1 MKIEK
6 IKPIPKYIA
15 KKIEKVDK
23 SRNLAYNAKRFYAY
37 FTKNDGELVK
47 VTVAARSYQ
56 GKVYLK
62 QVAVHGIDS
71 NVCFAR
77 DIECHYIAGY
87 MVGWYDMGLVKYKPW
102 YEDGKWY
109 ECTPE
114 KAYDPFALRINTEY
128 ITAIPEFK
136 YSAIEKYSYEN
147 VMKYLRTYRE
157 FPEVEF
163 LTKLGLSRIA
173 LSKQIL
179 KLARKSK
186 AFRKWLGKNRLMLE
200 YEPHDIKVII
210 DAFRTGK
217 DIRLL
222 QQIYNKRK
230 RFNHESGLKDLRAFI
245 KGETDK
251 FLEYI
256 ESQNTNFRS
265 YDDYL
270 TACIFLGIDMTL
282 DKNRYPHEFKR
293 WHDIRI
299 AEYRSEKAKRDEE
312 QRKEFYE
319 SFRAVAEKYG
329 ALQFEKVGFVCII
342 AKSPTE
348 LDIEGS
354 ILHHCVGGMG
364 YDQKVIDEKSL
375 IFFIRTA
382 ENPETPLVTVEYSIK
397 DKKVLQCYGDHDT
410 KPSEEILSFVHK
422 TWLPYAKRQMKKI
435 AA

>member
-15 KKIEKVDK
+15 RKIEKMDK

-62 QVAVHGIDS
+62 QVAVHGVDS
-71 NVCFAR
+71 DFCFCK
-77 DIECHYIAGY
+77 DMEFHYMAGY
-87 MVGWYDMGLVKYKPW
+87 MVGWYDMGLVKHKPW

-109 ECTPE
+109 KCTPE
-114 KAYDPFALRINTEY
+114 KLYDPFALRVNTEY
-128 ITAIPEFK
+128 ITTFPEFQ
-136 YSAIEKYSYEN
+136 YSAIEKYAYED
-147 VMKYLRTYRE
+147 VLKYLRTYRE
-157 FPEVEF
+157 YPEMEF

-179 KLARKSK
+179 RLARKSK

-200 YEPHDIKVII
+200 FEPHDIKVII

-222 QQIYNKRK
+222 QQIYNRRK
-230 RFNHESGLKDLRAFI
+230 QFYHESGLKDLRAFI

-256 ESQNTNFRS
+256 ECQNTNFRS

-270 TACIFLGIDMTL
+270 TACRFLGVDMTL

-293 WHDIRI
+293 WHDTRI
-299 AEYRSEKAKRDEE
+299 AEYRSERAKRDEE
-312 QRKEFYE
+312 RRKEFYE

-329 ALQFEKVGFVCII
+329 ALQFEKLGFVCII

-364 YDQKVIDEKSL
+364 YDQKVIDERSL
-375 IFFIRTA
+375 IFFIRKA
-382 ENPETPLVTVEYSIK
+382 ESPETPLVTVEYSVK
-397 DKKVLQCYGDHDT
+397 EKKVLQCYGDHDT
-410 KPSEEILSFVHK
+410 KPSEEILSFVHQK
-422 TWLPYAKRQMKKI
+422 WLPYAKRQMKKI